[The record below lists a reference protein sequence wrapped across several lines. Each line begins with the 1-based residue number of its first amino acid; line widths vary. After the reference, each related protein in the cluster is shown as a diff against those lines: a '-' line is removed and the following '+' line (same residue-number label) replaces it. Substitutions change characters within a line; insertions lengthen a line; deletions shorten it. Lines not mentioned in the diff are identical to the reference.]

1 MSNLQYFFELV
12 KEKKNELSSK
22 SEGTLTIL

>member
-12 KEKKNELSSK
+12 KEKKKELSSK